1 MSMAQTTISSIPRS
15 SGETSRQTTS
25 FDEYQSADHYKSKQ
39 TSRPSTLMQRNTSRP
54 TQRNNEEFARA
65 SINSGSGSESE
76 EDKEE
81 QRKSIGR
88 KYPEPFRGTG

>member
-1 MSMAQTTISSIPRS
+1 
-15 SGETSRQTTS
+15 
-25 FDEYQSADHYKSKQ
+25 
-39 TSRPSTLMQRNTSRP
+39 MQRNTSRP

>member
-1 MSMAQTTISSIPRS
+1 
-15 SGETSRQTTS
+15 
-25 FDEYQSADHYKSKQ
+25 
-39 TSRPSTLMQRNTSRP
+39 MQRNTSRP

-65 SINSGSGSESE
+65 SINSGSGGSESE

-81 QRKSIGR
+81 QRRSIGR